1 MSGSPLYR
9 ARQIGSRTTLVTA
22 TVALIAA
29 LSGAFQLAPA
39 GEVAG
44 ATTTN
49 RFEASTPCRLV
60 DTRSGFGF
68 QAPSIDRIRVQV
80 TGRCNVPREA
90 VAASFTVT
98 VSQPTGAGYLTMWPA
113 TTSIPEVSTLNFEQ
127 GDDRA
132 NGAIVR
138 LAGDGAVDITASAPT
153 QILLDVTGW
162 FVPVAASTSGRF
174 VPVEPDRIFDSRA
187 YGFSRPLNAGEIV
200 TIALPGGTP
209 KDAAAV
215 AVNLTSVAPSPP
227 GYLTA
232 FPAGTEPP
240 EASAVNTNA
249 ANQTRAAS
257 TLVAVSPQGLS
268 IFSKAGGHVI
278 VDLTGWFTG
287 PSAPETGA
295 GLFVANDAPLR
306 VRDTRSADPVWDG
319 GAVDIGLPVGGA
331 SAIAANVTLVGSH
344 DPGFLTAFAG
354 RTTQP
359 ETSTV
364 NVDRKGATA
373 ANLALLPI
381 STTGLTVA
389 SEGGA
394 DVLIDLTGWFV
405 GEPVSAFADQPAN
418 KRPPICT
425 SYWDANSLTNFM
437 ASGDPYVG
445 ADYQRSFALPD
456 GRVLWFFQD
465 VLIRTRTGM
474 RFTHNAALVQ
484 TGNCFEALHTGNFAQ
499 PRDYLLP
506 WATQRYSHWFWPL
519 AGGMGTDGNFHLFVA
534 EMRENGP
541 GYLTRTE
548 PTATYAVT
556 IRLSDMAVIDERLAP
571 NSSPSLY
578 GFSVTSDASYS
589 YLYSQC
595 HRQFGYDQFPFS
607 DPPVYVHDFACSA
620 DVTVAR
626 VPKGNFASNPSYW
639 NGFAWTN
646 NPTTAVPVIPRLDRA
661 VNPTQVTYDNG
672 RFIAVTK
679 EGDWWG
685 DTIYLDVA
693 TRAQGPWTTYATIP
707 VAPRCGDCNT
717 YFASI
722 VPYRTR
728 QDQLIVGLSNNR
740 FTGFTVGLYSP
751 TFLNLPAP

>member
-39 GEVAG
+39 GKVAG
-44 ATTTN
+44 ATAMN

-68 QAPSIDRIRVQV
+68 QAPSIDRIRIQV

-113 TTSIPEVSTLNFEQ
+113 TTSIPDVSTLNFEA

-209 KDAAAV
+209 KDATAV

-319 GAVDIGLPVGGA
+319 GAVRHRPAGWWCVG
-331 SAIAANVTLVGSH
+331 
-344 DPGFLTAFAG
+344 
-354 RTTQP
+354 R
-359 ETSTV
+359 
-364 NVDRKGATA
+364 R
-373 ANLALLPI
+373 
-381 STTGLTVA
+381 
-389 SEGGA
+389 
-394 DVLIDLTGWFV
+394 
-405 GEPVSAFADQPAN
+405 
-418 KRPPICT
+418 C
-425 SYWDANSLTNFM
+425 
-437 ASGDPYVG
+437 
-445 ADYQRSFALPD
+445 QRHS
-456 GRVLWFFQD
+456 R
-465 VLIRTRTGM
+465 
-474 RFTHNAALVQ
+474 
-484 TGNCFEALHTGNFAQ
+484 
-499 PRDYLLP
+499 
-506 WATQRYSHWFWPL
+506 
-519 AGGMGTDGNFHLFVA
+519 
-534 EMRENGP
+534 
-541 GYLTRTE
+541 
-548 PTATYAVT
+548 
-556 IRLSDMAVIDERLAP
+556 
-571 NSSPSLY
+571 
-578 GFSVTSDASYS
+578 
-589 YLYSQC
+589 
-595 HRQFGYDQFPFS
+595 
-607 DPPVYVHDFACSA
+607 
-620 DVTVAR
+620 
-626 VPKGNFASNPSYW
+626 
-639 NGFAWTN
+639 
-646 NPTTAVPVIPRLDRA
+646 
-661 VNPTQVTYDNG
+661 
-672 RFIAVTK
+672 
-679 EGDWWG
+679 
-685 DTIYLDVA
+685 
-693 TRAQGPWTTYATIP
+693 
-707 VAPRCGDCNT
+707 
-717 YFASI
+717 
-722 VPYRTR
+722 
-728 QDQLIVGLSNNR
+728 R
-740 FTGFTVGLYSP
+740 FTGPGLPHCVRRTDGP
-751 TFLNLPAP
+751 TGDQHGQRRSKGRHRGQPRTAPHLDLRPHRRLGGRRRCPHRPHRLVRR